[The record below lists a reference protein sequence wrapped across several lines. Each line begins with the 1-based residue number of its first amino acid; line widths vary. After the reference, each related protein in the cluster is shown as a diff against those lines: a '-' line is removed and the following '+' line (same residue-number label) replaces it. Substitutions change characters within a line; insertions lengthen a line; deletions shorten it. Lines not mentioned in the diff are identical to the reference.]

1 MTTLRTR
8 LAALAAAMT
17 IISAAPAWA
26 QTQQRHEGIGIGV
39 KGGPVF
45 ADFSS
50 DTDDLDFGK
59 RTGFQGGIFFGGNR
73 PGTIGVMGEVNYIQ
87 KKAQIPFSDEDLTL
101 SYLQV
106 PVFLRINGG
115 SRTLSGVNVYGIV
128 GPAVDIKVSDDAG
141 DFDITDGFE
150 GVDVSIIGG
159 VGVEIT
165 RFIIEGRYTWGLRRV
180 NKEFNDVSE
189 IKARSFAILFGFR
202 FN

>member
-26 QTQQRHEGIGIGV
+26 QSQQRHEGIGIGI
-39 KGGPVF
+39 KAGPVF
-45 ADFSS
+45 ADFS
-50 DTDDLDFGK
+50 DEDDDLDFKK
-59 RTGFQGGIFFGGNR
+59 RTGLQGGVFFGGNR
-73 PGTIGVMGEVNYIQ
+73 PGTVGVMAEVNFIQ
-87 KKAQIPFSDEDLTL
+87 KKAEIPFSDQNLTL

-115 SRTLSGVNVYGIV
+115 SRSLSGVNVYGIV

-150 GVDVSIIGG
+150 GVDISLIGG

-180 NKEFNDVSE
+180 NKEFNDVSD
-189 IKARSFAILFGFR
+189 IKAKSFAILFGVR